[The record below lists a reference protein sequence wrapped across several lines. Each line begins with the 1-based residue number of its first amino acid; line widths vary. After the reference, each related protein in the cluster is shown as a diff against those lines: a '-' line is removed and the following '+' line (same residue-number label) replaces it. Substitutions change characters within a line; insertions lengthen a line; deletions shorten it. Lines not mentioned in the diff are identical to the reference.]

1 VALDGCHLNIRDD
14 DLEPCGALNRFRL
27 FPPNSAR
34 LSQTPR
40 SVLIRNP
47 IRVSLKLQNYSFLEI
62 FHFPGSGATPTKG
75 LPSAPRRGKKRKL
88 YIRLK
93 GDTQMLTF
101 MKKFIRDEEGQ
112 DLVEYALLLVFL
124 ALAAITIL
132 PTLGSSVNKVF
143 SQSNS
148 ALNAS

>member
-1 VALDGCHLNIRDD
+1 MREL
-14 DLEPCGALNRFRL
+14 
-27 FPPNSAR
+27 
-34 LSQTPR
+34 
-40 SVLIRNP
+40 
-47 IRVSLKLQNYSFLEI
+47 
-62 FHFPGSGATPTKG
+62 
-75 LPSAPRRGKKRKL
+75 
-88 YIRLK
+88 
-93 GDTQMLTF
+93 

-148 ALNAS
+148 ALTVGS